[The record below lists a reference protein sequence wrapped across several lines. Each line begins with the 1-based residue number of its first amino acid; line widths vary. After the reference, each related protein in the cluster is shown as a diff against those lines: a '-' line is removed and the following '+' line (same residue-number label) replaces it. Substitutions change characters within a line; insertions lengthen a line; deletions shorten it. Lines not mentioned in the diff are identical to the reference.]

1 MGEAA
6 GLTLQSHTVG
16 ALPLVNHLL
25 GRLRFAELLARHL
38 PPPDPRTPLA
48 PLAPLGVLTR
58 NLVLARV
65 PLYGLGEWARGWVPA
80 LLGLE
85 PAQVAWLHDDRLGR
99 ALDRLFDADRQA
111 LLTALVVQMVK
122 AFQVSLTQL
131 HNDSTTLTG
140 HGAYEGA
147 TGKRVRGR
155 PTLVITFGHPKDHR
169 PDLQQLL
176 GILTVSADGAV
187 PVHFTV
193 AHGNTEDR
201 TTPGRVPPELTFSPP
216 SLIL

>member
-1 MGEAA
+1 
-6 GLTLQSHTVG
+6 
-16 ALPLVNHLL
+16 
-25 GRLRFAELLARHL
+25 
-38 PPPDPRTPLA
+38 
-48 PLAPLGVLTR
+48 
-58 NLVLARV
+58 VLARV

-176 GILTVSADGAV
+176 VILTVSADGAV

-193 AHGNTEDR
+193 IDGNTEDR
-201 TTPGRVPPELTFSPP
+201 TTLDVSRLNLPFRLHR
-216 SLIL
+216 

>member
-1 MGEAA
+1 MGAAA
-6 GLTLQSHTVG
+6 GLTLPSHTVG

-122 AFQVSLTQL
+122 AFSGLAHAAPQRLDHPHRAWRLRGGDREARPGPADPGHHLWPSQGSPAGPPAAARDPDRECRRRRPRAL
-131 HNDSTTLTG
+131 HGDRRE
-140 HGAYEGA
+140 HGG
-147 TGKRVRGR
+147 
-155 PTLVITFGHPKDHR
+155 PHDP
-169 PDLQQLL
+169 
-176 GILTVSADGAV
+176 
-187 PVHFTV
+187 
-193 AHGNTEDR
+193 
-201 TTPGRVPPELTFSPP
+201 
-216 SLIL
+216 